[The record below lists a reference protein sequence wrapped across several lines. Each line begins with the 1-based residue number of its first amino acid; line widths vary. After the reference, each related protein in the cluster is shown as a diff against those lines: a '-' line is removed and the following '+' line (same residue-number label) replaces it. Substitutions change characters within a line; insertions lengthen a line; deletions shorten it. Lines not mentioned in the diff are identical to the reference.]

1 MFKFRPM
8 IRAFSVAVA
17 LSAAWSV
24 SAAEI
29 TVEPVTLTDWK
40 AVYGR
45 VETRDRV
52 PARARLGGTLTVL
65 NIAEGDRV
73 QSGATLARVVD
84 EKLDYQLGA
93 VDARLQAAQSRLEN
107 AETELRRAEELQE
120 RGVATVQRLDALRT
134 EVNVITNE
142 IAAARAERRVIEQ
155 QVTEGN
161 VLAPLEGVVLDV
173 PVTAGA
179 VVTPGQT
186 IATIG
191 GGGVFLRLAVPERH
205 AGSLVEG
212 DEIQIE
218 GPNGPRTGI
227 LAKVYPLIENGR
239 VIADVEVAGLSAR
252 FVDARVLVRLPV
264 GEHEA
269 LLVPQTALITRAGLD
284 FLNVAHEGG
293 AVLRSVV
300 PGPVHDIDGA
310 EMVEIL
316 AGLRPG
322 DVVVTGDE

>member
-1 MFKFRPM
+1 MKWPTL
-8 IRAFSVAVA
+8 RAIASIFLMASPV
-17 LSAAWSV
+17 LAADIV
-24 SAAEI
+24 
-29 TVEPVTLTDWK
+29 VDPVTVTDWK

-52 PARARLGGTLTVL
+52 PARARLGGTLEELLV
-65 NIAEGDRV
+65 AEGDRV
-73 QSGATLARVVD
+73 ESGDRLGRVVD
-84 EKLDYQLGA
+84 AKQDFQLRA
-93 VDARLQAAQSRLEN
+93 IDAQIQAAQSRLEN
-107 AETELRRAEELQE
+107 AEAELARGEELLA
-120 RGVATVQRLDALRT
+120 RGVTTVQRLDSLRT
-134 EVNVITNE
+134 QVEVITNE
-142 IAAARAERRVIEQ
+142 IAAAQADRRVLEQ
-155 QVTEGN
+155 QVAEGA
-161 VLAPLEGVVLDV
+161 VHAPLSGVVLDV

-186 IATIG
+186 IATLG

-205 AGSLVEG
+205 ATALVEG
-212 DEIQIE
+212 DAIQIE
-218 GPNGPRTGI
+218 GPEGAREGR

-239 VIADVEVAGLSAR
+239 VIADVEVEGLSAR

>member
-1 MFKFRPM
+1 MPM
-8 IRAFSVAVA
+8 KWPTLRAIASIFLMASPV
-17 LSAAWSV
+17 LAADIV
-24 SAAEI
+24 
-29 TVEPVTLTDWK
+29 VDPVTVTDWK

-52 PARARLGGTLTVL
+52 PARARLGGTLEELLV
-65 NIAEGDRV
+65 AEGDRV
-73 QSGATLARVVD
+73 ESGDRLGRVVD
-84 EKLDYQLGA
+84 AKQDFQLRA
-93 VDARLQAAQSRLEN
+93 IDAQIQAAQSRLEN
-107 AETELRRAEELQE
+107 AEAELARGEELLA
-120 RGVATVQRLDALRT
+120 RGVTTVQRLDSLRT
-134 EVNVITNE
+134 QVEVITNE
-142 IAAARAERRVIEQ
+142 IAAAQADRRVLEQ
-155 QVTEGN
+155 QVAEGA
-161 VLAPLEGVVLDV
+161 VHAPLSGVVLDV

-186 IATIG
+186 IATLG

-205 AGSLVEG
+205 ATALVEG
-212 DEIQIE
+212 DAIQIE
-218 GPNGPRTGI
+218 GPEGAREGR

-239 VIADVEVAGLSAR
+239 VIADVEVEGLSAR

-269 LLVPQTALITRAGLD
+269 LLVPQSALITRAGLD

-316 AGLRPG
+316 TGLRPG

>member
-1 MFKFRPM
+1 MPM
-8 IRAFSVAVA
+8 KWPTLRAIASIFLMASPV
-17 LSAAWSV
+17 LAADIV
-24 SAAEI
+24 
-29 TVEPVTLTDWK
+29 VDPVTVTDWK

-52 PARARLGGTLTVL
+52 PARARLGGTLEELLV
-65 NIAEGDRV
+65 AEGDRV
-73 QSGATLARVVD
+73 ESGDRLGRVVD
-84 EKLDYQLGA
+84 AKQDFQLRA
-93 VDARLQAAQSRLEN
+93 IDAQIQAAQSRLEN
-107 AETELRRAEELQE
+107 AEAELARGEELLA
-120 RGVATVQRLDALRT
+120 RGVTTVQRLDSLRT
-134 EVNVITNE
+134 QVEVITNE
-142 IAAARAERRVIEQ
+142 IAAAQADRRVLEQ
-155 QVTEGN
+155 QVAEGA
-161 VLAPLEGVVLDV
+161 VHAPLSGVVLDV

-186 IATIG
+186 IATLG

-205 AGSLVEG
+205 ATALVEG
-212 DEIQIE
+212 DAIQIE
-218 GPNGPRTGI
+218 GPEGAREGR

-239 VIADVEVAGLSAR
+239 VIADVEVEGLSAR